1 MSYQLTA
8 HTQESLSKRG
18 IRLEWLEQV
27 LRQPQLIQVDVMDDT
42 LEHRLRRI
50 DEFDGRVLR
59 VIVNPQVEPIRVI
72 TVFFDRAMR
81 GKL

>member
-8 HTQESLSKRG
+8 HAQGSLSKRG

-50 DEFDGRVLR
+50 DEFDGRV
-59 VIVNPQVEPIRVI
+59 IVNPQVEPIRVI